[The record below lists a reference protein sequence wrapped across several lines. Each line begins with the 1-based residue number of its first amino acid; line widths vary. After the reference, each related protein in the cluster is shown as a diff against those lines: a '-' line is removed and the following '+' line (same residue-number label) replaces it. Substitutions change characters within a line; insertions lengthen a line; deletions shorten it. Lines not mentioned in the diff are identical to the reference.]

1 MESVAYLEN
10 GDFNIPTKKLVNPKI
25 PKNIPVVIMIQASWC
40 PHCTNAKGAYQ
51 EFALKNKGK
60 VFCATIEADG
70 ERESEKELGK
80 NISNLISDFQGF
92 PHYVMYFN
100 GKKYEKSITGRS
112 VKHLEEFA
120 NI

>member
-1 MESVAYLEN
+1 MNSVAYLEYP
-10 GDFNIPTKKLVNPKI
+10 DFDHSSKKLVNPEIPKKI
-25 PKNIPVVIMIQASWC
+25 PIVIMIQASWC
-40 PHCTNAKGAYQ
+40 PHCVKAKGAYQ

-80 NISNLISDFQGF
+80 NASNLFSDFQGF
-92 PHYVMYFN
+92 PHYVLYKN
-100 GKKYEKSITGRS
+100 GEQVLKSIRGRS
-112 VKHLEEFA
+112 VKDLEEFA